1 MTISDFKEG
10 DTLEGQAFYVQAK
23 QTAVT
28 KSGNPFL
35 SLKLNDKG
43 GSIDA
48 KIWDA
53 AEQWGRLFEEGDYVS
68 VNGKVG
74 SFNNT
79 LQLSIKALR
88 RLDEAEVRVEDF
100 LPVSKRDREEMFHEF
115 LVRIERFSDPWLR
128 RLLESVFRDDEIAER
143 FKRAPAAK
151 GMHHVWIGGLLEHT
165 LELVMLADDVLEHFP
180 AVNRDLLIAGA
191 MLHDLGKIWEYSYGK
206 AIDYTTEGRLLG
218 HISMTIDMLGEKI
231 RGMEGFPA
239 ETAMLLKHLIL
250 SHHGELEFGS
260 PKRPKTLE
268 AIVLHYLDDL
278 CSKVNNFLSIME
290 KERVAPGEWSSYQR
304 MYERPFYFGQAPE
317 YDSDGEGDTGPTV

>member
-1 MTISDFKEG
+1 MPTIADLREG
-10 DTLEGQAFYVQAK
+10 DVLEEQAFYVYARQMG
-23 QTAVT
+23 VT

-48 KIWDA
+48 KIWDG
-53 AEQWGRLFEEGDYVS
+53 AEQWGSLFDEGDYVS
-68 VNGKVG
+68 VSGKVG

-79 LQLSIKALR
+79 LQLSIKSLR
-88 RLDEAEVRVEDF
+88 RLDEAEVRIEDF
-100 LPVSKRDREEMFHEF
+100 LPVSKRDREEMFHEL
-115 LVRIERFSDPWLR
+115 LVRVERLSDHWLK
-128 RLLESVFRDDEIAER
+128 RLLETILRDDEIADR

-165 LELVMLADDVLEHFP
+165 LELVMLCDDVVEHFP
-180 AVNRDLLIAGA
+180 AVNRDLLISGA
-191 MLHDLGKIWEYSYGK
+191 ILHDLGKIWEYSYGK

-218 HISMTIDMLGEKI
+218 HISMTIDLLGEKI
-231 RGMEGFPA
+231 RAMEGFPA

-268 AIVLHYLDDL
+268 ALVLHYLDDL
-278 CSKVNNFLSIME
+278 CSKVNGFMSLME
-290 KERVAPGEWSSYQR
+290 KEKVGPGGWSSYQR
-304 MYERPFYFGQAPE
+304 MYERPFYHG
-317 YDSDGEGDTGPTV
+317 TGSVD